1 MFGTSKTLPKD
12 PLPGMLA
19 EESKPFF
26 FFFNESKPLS
36 IKHNPEEKPNPANDG
51 KPIVPS
57 LKKIRLGYGNVKCTE
72 MKVHVKAKRSKMKNL
87 TQLLRGR
94 H

>member
-1 MFGTSKTLPKD
+1 MIGPSEILPEE

-19 EESKPFF
+19 EESKP
-26 FFFNESKPLS
+26 LS
-36 IKHNPEEKPNPANDG
+36 IKHKPEGKPNPANDA

-72 MKVHVKAKRSKMKNL
+72 MKVHIKAKKKK
-87 TQLLRGR
+87 
-94 H
+94 